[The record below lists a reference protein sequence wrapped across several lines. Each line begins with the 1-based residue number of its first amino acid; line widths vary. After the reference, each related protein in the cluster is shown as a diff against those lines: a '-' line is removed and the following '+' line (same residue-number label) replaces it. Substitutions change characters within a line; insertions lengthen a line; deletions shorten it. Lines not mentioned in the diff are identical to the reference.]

1 MKKILL
7 NIGLCILVFIVS
19 IAMSFLYLFTFMNVF
34 CRFNLIS
41 KVFLL
46 IFSAAL
52 SLVFS
57 IFVTIYTIICT
68 NLPKSTKLSNW
79 LAMNWH
85 KFSLYY
91 VISLICFEAIRSEII
106 FDFNALNNLISLE
119 WTILGISIT
128 IFLVWNVLIVNY
140 LKEKKPKEKQ
150 GCLPLEKL
158 KTITQ
163 KGEFYQNANS
173 LFNAVTLLIIN
184 IIVLILASGATYINK
199 NSINLY
205 NQNIAIV
212 SFFFCTNT
220 LIDLFMGVLKPLNE
234 EKKHILD
241 GTKISNKEV
250 SEGNKIFEKTTNLIT
265 VMEEINAS
273 KLFDEQQ
280 KQEIIKKLILEYSGI
295 KLDEQ
300 NQNTKEIQTSD
311 GDSK

>member
-7 NIGLCILVFIVS
+7 NIGLCILVFVVAM
-19 IAMSFLYLFTFMNVF
+19 AMSFLYLFTFTNVF

-41 KVFLL
+41 KVFML

-52 SLVFS
+52 SLIFS
-57 IFVTIYTIICT
+57 ISVTIYTIIRT
-68 NLPKSTKLSNW
+68 NSLKSTKLSNW

-91 VISLICFEAIRSEII
+91 VISIICFAAIENEII

-119 WTILGISIT
+119 WTIFGISIT

-173 LFNAVTLLIIN
+173 LFNSVTLLIIN
-184 IIVLILASGATYINK
+184 IIVLVLASAVTYMNK
-199 NSINLY
+199 NSINLF

-220 LIDLFMGVLKPLNE
+220 LIELFMGILKPLSE

-250 SEGNKIFEKTTNLIT
+250 LEGNKILEKTTNLIT
-265 VMEEINAS
+265 VVEEINAS

-295 KLDEQ
+295 EISDQNRNGEDIQKCDE
-300 NQNTKEIQTSD
+300 NSN
-311 GDSK
+311 